1 MPDNHPPITPGD
13 QPSVPL
19 PASMDEASAPPSE
32 QIRRRLLDDLAAADA
47 ADAPDVADALASLLS
62 DDLDAPINSEPS
74 GETPG

>member
-13 QPSVPL
+13 QQSVTL

-62 DDLDAPINSEPS
+62 DDLDAPINSESS